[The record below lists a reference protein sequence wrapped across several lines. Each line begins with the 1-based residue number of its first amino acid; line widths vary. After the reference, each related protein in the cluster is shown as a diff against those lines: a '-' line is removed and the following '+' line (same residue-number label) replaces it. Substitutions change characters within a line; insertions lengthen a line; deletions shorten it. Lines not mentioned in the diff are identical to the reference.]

1 MLLSVQRISL
11 PATGSRPAC
20 GASARR
26 TAEARAS
33 LRCKPA
39 GRRRLVRPGLGV
51 GECAV
56 PIDRQVLLARSAARI
71 GAWPPRPATD
81 RAAPRTRPHA
91 SAESTRAARP
101 SAKQGDTGRPFEAER
116 ELSRPV
122 QARSRFFVALGARIA
137 FNRFQ
142 GWAPTPLI
150 QRFRWGH
157 QDLPCSPRRGVYM
170 CMCEY
175 ALV

>member
-101 SAKQGDTGRPFEAER
+101 SAKQGDTGRPFEA
-116 ELSRPV
+116 
-122 QARSRFFVALGARIA
+122 GARA
-137 FNRFQ
+137 LSSCPGEVVFLWRC
-142 GWAPTPLI
+142 GHESLLI
-150 QRFRWGH
+150 GFRAGPPPAESAVSWGH
-157 QDLPCSPRRGVYM
+157 QDCNLYQP
-170 CMCEY
+170 
-175 ALV
+175 

>member
-1 MLLSVQRISL
+1 M
-11 PATGSRPAC
+11 
-20 GASARR
+20 
-26 TAEARAS
+26 
-33 LRCKPA
+33 
-39 GRRRLVRPGLGV
+39 RPGLGV

-157 QDLPCSPRRGVYM
+157 QDYVS
-170 CMCEY
+170 
-175 ALV
+175 